1 MNIAARSA
9 TLKHFPSRS
18 ILVFGVRDMDN
29 SKQLLS
35 RTGEK
40 MRSVKLENVKD
51 IDEKEFRNFIRQAL
65 VLNKTKG
72 DLTKNK

>member
-1 MNIAARSA
+1 
-9 TLKHFPSRS
+9 
-18 ILVFGVRDMDN
+18 MDN

-35 RTGEK
+35 RKGEK
-40 MRSVKLENVKD
+40 MRNVKLENVKD